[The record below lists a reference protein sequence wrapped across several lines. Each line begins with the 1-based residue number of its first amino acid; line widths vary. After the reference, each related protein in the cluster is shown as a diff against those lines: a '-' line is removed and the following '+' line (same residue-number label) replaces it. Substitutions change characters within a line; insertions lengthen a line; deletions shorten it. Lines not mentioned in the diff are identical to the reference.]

1 MKGDENYS
9 DFSMEQL
16 QSHLRN
22 ELDGKKFLLVFDDV
36 WNQDHEK
43 WLKLKELLMDGA
55 NGSKILVTTRKKSV
69 ASIMGNF
76 PMQELKGLSKKD
88 CLSIFVK
95 CAFNDGE
102 DKQYYLNLIKIG
114 ELIVEKCAGVPLA
127 VRSLGSFLY
136 SKKDERDW
144 VSIRDSEI
152 WKS

>member
-1 MKGDENYS
+1 MSEKFDVKMLVTKILKEMRGDENYS
-9 DFSMEQL
+9 DFFMEQL

-69 ASIMGNF
+69 ASIMGCF

-95 CAFNDGE
+95 CALE
-102 DKQYYLNLIKIG
+102 KIN
-114 ELIVEKCAGVPLA
+114 
-127 VRSLGSFLY
+127 ST
-136 SKKDERDW
+136 
-144 VSIRDSEI
+144 IRTF
-152 WKS
+152 